1 MAINGSSS
9 SQSVANP
16 KSDNLAVREL
26 SSIILLGFMFPWTI
40 LNLFS
45 SCKYF
50 KPLAIPRQI
59 PNLAFQSSFVVEFGS
74 TNQGYWYLQV
84 HYPCTNRRF
93 KYTITWV
100 SQGNALGERA
110 GWKSGD
116 GSITEQ
122 RMVKGAFMHIVI
134 Y

>member
-1 MAINGSSS
+1 MKVVDHNTYRDPFALMAINGSSS

-59 PNLAFQSSFVVEFGS
+59 SNLALQSSFVVEFGS
-74 TNQGYWYLQV
+74 TNQDLNIQLEAL
-84 HYPCTNRRF
+84 TNIKWR
-93 KYTITWV
+93 
-100 SQGNALGERA
+100 N
-110 GWKSGD
+110 
-116 GSITEQ
+116 SITPVRVLVLNNYMNFTRQ
-122 RMVKGAFMHIVI
+122 CIRWKLR
-134 Y
+134 